1 MDVDHWL
8 SEKAADVRFQVST
21 VPFALSFLH
30 DSQDLPVLE
39 STDEREAASAKCCLH
54 LSLRFEKVSEVV
66 C

>member
-1 MDVDHWL
+1 M
-8 SEKAADVRFQVST
+8 RFQVST